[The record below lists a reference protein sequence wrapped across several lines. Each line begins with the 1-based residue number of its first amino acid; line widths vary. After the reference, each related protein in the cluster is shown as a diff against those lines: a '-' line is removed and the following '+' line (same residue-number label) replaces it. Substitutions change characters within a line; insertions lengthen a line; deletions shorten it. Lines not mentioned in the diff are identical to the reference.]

1 MIVIEHLTKVYETV
15 NYNIIAL
22 QDINYKLDKG
32 EVVVLLGKSGSGKS
46 TLLNILGGFDRDY
59 AGHYILDGEDMKN
72 KTEREIDVIRKRKIG
87 FVFQHYVL
95 LNNLTVLEN
104 VELSLKSIGVVH
116 DKSRKRAALHALKLV
131 GLREHANK
139 YPYELSGGQK
149 QRVAIAR
156 AFVKNPDVIIA
167 DEPTAALDSRT
178 SKEILDLLKDLCRT
192 KLLIIATHNKS
203 IVRDYAS
210 RVIELRSGYTV
221 RDELITD
228 RSKVRVDELDLI
240 IDKELQEEQTVIN
253 KLIEAEKA
261 AAIQGKESVL
271 KDLGINLEEFKM
283 NRGNEFSIDEELKK
297 RMIKERMKKS
307 RLQTRIYRFLQTSD
321 DFYGK
326 REYANKAF
334 FRNIGF
340 HLFSAFIFVVFLL
353 TMTLGIQFVTETFGG
368 FNEKALYT
376 REMNNE
382 NVLYYPSASLS
393 MTSQD
398 EDLYDILGN
407 RFINDFSQTEVAR
420 NRFIDILM
428 EDPYFQYQTEQER
441 VLYIENKLTDSNN
454 QGAFDIYYNNA
465 ALVMKR
471 TDEDIVLS
479 PFTNIYQS
487 ILEFPQPF
495 VRVDSFL
502 DAELNKDNVY
512 PFDMLYAE
520 NNTDLLNNHLILGG
534 KLPSADNEVAIPVSA
549 LFKYEILH
557 TSDFKDQHGNIM
569 EVIPSEMIQEAF
581 DKLPDSQKT
590 IKITKDILT
599 FSDSESTYTMD
610 VAEQT
615 HEFKV
620 VGLLNF
626 EGDIQ
631 PFLDWRDDVFVL
643 NSSDERFSLVFSQKA
658 SNYLTFDIVDN
669 ADYADFVK
677 HIEFATIRKD
687 DYEQLDIASIEE
699 QFNQDYLEEK
709 KDEIVET
716 FTFWIVELQQASTDV
731 AEFVNADLEGLN
743 PDTAVLLELVD
754 SELFPGL
761 TKGDILNYY
770 IARHMYVIND
780 ESEFNYLCPGCDM
793 DNRTMEYLLTNA
805 PSAYARLKVSSEY
818 KDVLEN
824 FGQFSRLTYQEATNT
839 IIYQQYGSKFNHA
852 LKVSSNN
859 DIYGI
864 SIPSPLEKETGS
876 ILSLVY
882 VVVPRILLES
892 IPFMNSF
899 VRVLTRLETNESF
912 IHFMQSINLDLLIS
926 SFSTNTIRSVVIMTL
941 FLIVYLI
948 LFVSVLLLSVVL
960 INLYGNVYETAT
972 RRRVRE
978 LASLRI
984 LGSSSKDIQD
994 MVRLENR
1001 RVALFSYG
1009 MFIAILFLLS
1019 KLNMTF
1025 ISSGK
1030 HFFMPMLGLFFDFD
1044 VLEIF
1049 TLNKAVLL
1057 IVTLVF
1063 YFFIYRFIINRVSTK
1078 HIQNIDTIKA
1088 IRDGDNL

>member
-1 MIVIEHLTKVYETV
+1 MIIIEHLTKVYETV

-46 TLLNILGGFDRDY
+46 TLLNILGGFDKEY
-59 AGHYILDGEDMKN
+59 AGHYILDGEDMKS
-72 KTEREIDVIRKRKIG
+72 KSEREIDVIRKRKIG

-116 DKSRKRAALHALKLV
+116 DRSRKRAALHALKLV
-131 GLREHANK
+131 GLRDHANK

-228 RSKVRVDELDLI
+228 RSKVHVDELDLI
-240 IDKELQEEQTVIN
+240 IDQELKEEETVIN
-253 KLIEAEKA
+253 QLIEAETSTS
-261 AAIQGKESVL
+261 IEHKESVL
-271 KDLGINLEEFKM
+271 KDLGINLEEFRL
-283 NRGNEFSIDEELKK
+283 NRGNQFSIDEELKK
-297 RMIKERMKKS
+297 RMIKERMKSS

-326 REYANKAF
+326 REYANKSF

-353 TMTLGIQFVTETFGG
+353 TLTFGFQFVTETFGG

-376 REMNNE
+376 REMNNA
-382 NVLYYPSASLS
+382 NTLYYTSSSLA
-393 MTSQD
+393 MDLQD
-398 EDLYDILGN
+398 KDLYDVLGN
-407 RFINDFSQTEVAR
+407 RFINDFSQNEIDR

-428 EDPYFQYQTEQER
+428 EDPYFQYKVEQER
-441 VLYIENKLTDSNN
+441 IQFIAQSLSSSGHDD
-454 QGAFDIYYNNA
+454 AFDIYYNNSVV
-465 ALVMKR
+465 VMRKL
-471 TDEDIVLS
+471 DDDIVLA
-479 PFTNIYQS
+479 PLQDVYQS

-495 VRVDSFL
+495 VKVTSFL
-502 DAELNKDNVY
+502 DADLEDGSVY
-512 PFDMLYAE
+512 PFDLLFVE
-520 NNTDLLNNHLILGG
+520 SNKDLLAKHLIEGG
-534 KLPSADNEVAIPVSA
+534 KLPTEKDEVAIPVST
-549 LFKYEILH
+549 LFQYEILH
-557 TSDFKDQHGNIM
+557 TSDFKDEYGNIM

-581 DKLPDSQKT
+581 DQLPNSQKT
-590 IKITKDILT
+590 VRISKDILT
-599 FSDSESTYTMD
+599 FSDFGSSYTMD
-610 VAEQT
+610 VQEET
-615 HEFKV
+615 NEFKV

-643 NSSDERFSLVFSQKA
+643 NSSDERFSFVFSQKA
-658 SNYLTFDIVDN
+658 SEYLTFDIIDQ
-669 ADYADFVK
+669 AEYADFTK
-677 HIEFATIRKD
+677 HIE
-687 DYEQLDIASIEE
+687 LASISKEDYTLYNVE
-699 QFNQDYLEEK
+699 DIEKQFETEYIGQAR
-709 KDEIVET
+709 DEIVAKFST
-716 FTFWIVELQQASTDV
+716 WINVLRDAAEDV
-731 AEFVNADLEGLN
+731 VSYVQDDLNGLS
-743 PDTAVLLELVD
+743 PDSSVLFELVD

-770 IARHMYVIND
+770 VARHMLVIND
-780 ESEFNYLCPGCDM
+780 ETEFNYLCPGCDLE
-793 DNRTMEYLLTNA
+793 NRTIEYLLTKA
-805 PSAYARLKVSSEY
+805 PSAYVRLKVSSEY
-818 KDVLEN
+818 KDVLEH
-824 FGQFSRLTYQEATNT
+824 FGEFSRLTYQEATNT
-839 IIYQQYGSKFNHA
+839 IIYQEYGNRFNHE
-852 LKVSSNN
+852 LKKSYNSDV
-859 DIYGI
+859 YKLV
-864 SIPSPLEKETGS
+864 IPSPLEKESGS

-882 VVVPRILLES
+882 VVVPRIFVETL
-892 IPFMNSF
+892 PFMDSF

-912 IHFMQSINLDLLIS
+912 AHFMQSTNLDLLIS
-926 SFSTNTIRSVVIMTL
+926 SFSTNTIRSVVLMTL

-948 LFVSVLLLSVVL
+948 LFISIILLSVVL

-972 RRRVRE
+972 RRRIRE

-1009 MFIAILFLLS
+1009 MFVIILFLLS
-1019 KLNMTF
+1019 RLDVSF
-1025 ISSGK
+1025 VSSSK

-1044 VLEIF
+1044 VLEILTF
-1049 TLNKAVLL
+1049 NKTVLL
-1057 IVTLVF
+1057 IVTVVF
-1063 YFFIYRFIINRVSTK
+1063 YFFIYRFVINRVSTK
-1078 HIQNIDTIKA
+1078 HIQNIDTIRA